1 MALSLDTEAQDL
13 LFHQA
18 HTARAF
24 TGEPVTDEQVRAV
37 YDLIK
42 YAPTAFNIS
51 PLRVTVVRSPEGK
64 ARLLPHL
71 TEGNRVH
78 TAPAPA
84 TAILSADLNFHEK
97 LPTLFPVKPT
107 LARDV
112 YGDPG
117 VREADARLNA
127 SLQIGY
133 FVLGVRAAGLAAGP
147 MSGFDRAGVDKEFFP
162 DGRQRSLVLVNI
174 GRPAETAY
182 RPRQPRLDAAEAVS
196 FL

>member
-1 MALSLDTEAQDL
+1 MPLTLDSVAQDL

-24 TGEPVTDEQVRAV
+24 TDEPVSDEEVRAV

-42 YAPTAFNIS
+42 FAPTAFNIS
-51 PLRVTVVRSPEGK
+51 PLRVTVVRSQEAK

-71 TEGNRVH
+71 TEGNRAQ
-78 TAPAPA
+78 TAAAPA
-84 TAILSADLNFHEK
+84 TAILSADLRFHEK
-97 LPTLFPVKPT
+97 LPTLFPVYPT
-107 LARDV
+107 LADDF
-112 YGDPG
+112 YGDPE
-117 VREADARLNA
+117 VREADGRLNA
-127 SLQIGY
+127 TLQIGY

-147 MSGFDRAGVDKEFFP
+147 MSGFDAVGLDKEFFP
-162 DGRQRSLVLVNI
+162 DGQQKSLVLVNI
-174 GRPAETAY
+174 GRPAETSY